1 MSDQPI
7 VFEEWKTADGA
18 LIALARLNT
27 PKALNTL
34 SLEMVR
40 ILTPQLKSWAADDRF
55 RAVWIEA
62 EGDKAFCTGGDIVA
76 LYRSMTE
83 PQSESGVSEGAAFF
97 TEEYEMDYLI
107 HSFPKPVVCWA
118 HGLAMGGGVGIIAG
132 ASHRVVT
139 EASMLAMPESSIGL
153 YPDVAAGWF
162 LNRAPGRSGL
172 FLGLTGARMN
182 AADAIFVGLADRFIK
197 HELKAAV
204 IADLTARYW
213 QGEDA
218 FAVVGSVLRQHEN
231 KSVDALPESPVR
243 THFDEINLV
252 TDADSLIDIVA
263 QMKELASG
271 DGWLAKSTRPL
282 KTASPTSLAL
292 CWQHLRNC
300 RLDSLRKVLAKELAL
315 SKNCLSK
322 GEFAEGVRALLID
335 KDKQPRWRYA
345 SLAEMDSDWINSFFE
360 ISQKGRPA
368 G

>member
-1 MSDQPI
+1 MSHQPVKSHQPI

-18 LIALARLNT
+18 LIAVARLNT
-27 PKALNTL
+27 PKALNSL
-34 SLEMVR
+34 SLEMIR
-40 ILTPQLKSWAADDRF
+40 MLTPQLKSWAEDDRV

-62 EGDKAFCTGGDIVA
+62 EGDRAFCAGGDIVA

-83 PQSESGVSEGAAFF
+83 PQSDSGVSEGVAFF

-107 HSFPKPVVCWA
+107 HSFPKPVVCWG
-118 HGLAMGGGVGIIAG
+118 HGLAMGGGVGIMAG

-139 EASMLAMPESSIGL
+139 ETSKLAMPESSIGL

-162 LNRAPGRSGL
+162 LNRAPGRTGL

-204 IADLTARYW
+204 VADLTARNW

-231 KSVDALPESPVR
+231 QSADVLPESPVR
-243 THFDEINLV
+243 THFDEINRV
-252 TDADSLIDIVA
+252 TDADSLTDMVA
-263 QMKELASG
+263 QMRELSSG
-271 DGWLAKSTRPL
+271 DGWLAKSTQPL
-282 KTASPTSLAL
+282 KAASPTSLTL

-300 RLDSLRKVLAKELAL
+300 RQDSLSEVLAKELTL

-345 SLAEMDSDWINSFFE
+345 SLAEMDSKWIDSFFE
-360 ISQKGRPA
+360 N
-368 G
+368 